1 METLLYVW
9 ISACLSYWSDGT
21 GPLTGHKYIP
31 PFLPPPQSQLRS
43 TNGVNRFDSKVLSER
58 MRFPAVSMVF
68 LTRIYPVVIAGGQ
81 HGAGEGVTPSKPFG
95 SSGAQA
101 YQSLVSL

>member
-1 METLLYVW
+1 METLVYVW
-9 ISACLSYWSDGT
+9 VSVCLSYWSDGT
-21 GPLTGHKYIP
+21 GPLT
-31 PFLPPPQSQLRS
+31 FLPPPQSQLRS

-68 LTRIYPVVIAGGQ
+68 LTRIYPVVIVGCQ
-81 HGAGEGVTPSKPFG
+81 HGASEGVTPSKPFG